1 MPALAV
7 ARLWFEGNAFS
18 PLPTGR
24 KQFESREWAKGA
36 SALAAARDTESEL
49 AGVTDV
55 LDRHPE
61 WNAQLLRSASATPGG
76 PIEHALFEAY
86 CDEVLAD
93 LVAARPDA
101 VYLSLHGA
109 AITDQ
114 CATPDLELVKRIR
127 AQLPGVPLAA
137 SFDLHANMPTEIV
150 EHLDFA
156 SGYRTYPHVDMR
168 ETAVRVIARLIAIA
182 GGDAA
187 PRGVVVPLELKLPS
201 FNMRTDGAPMA
212 PLLAAA
218 RERERA
224 SSGGLDVTLFGGF
237 PYADTPATGA
247 TVMAWAATRDEA
259 HEAATS
265 IALRWRLRGAEFT
278 PVLVDAKAGL
288 AQAAAIIAA
297 QSPETRRLVAVT
309 DPADNPLSG
318 GAADTPEL
326 LRALVVARRDASSP
340 LSSPLSALS
349 PGDIV
354 FAYFFDPALVLRA
367 RTAGVGGLIDVSLG
381 ARLDTSFGA
390 PVAASAQVVLLTDG
404 RFINI
409 GPMERGCLVSLGET
423 AVLDVDG
430 IHVIV
435 TSSIGA
441 ANDPAFLAL
450 HGIDVARLRLLCVKA
465 KNHFR
470 AAFEPLV
477 AAIIDIDC
485 AGPAAADP
493 GRLPVRRQ
501 PFRHDGSE
509 PAG

>member
-1 MPALAV
+1 MPTLAV

-18 PLPTGR
+18 PLPTG
-24 KQFESREWAKGA
+24 KEQFESREWAKGTT
-36 SALAAARDTESEL
+36 ALAAARDTESEL
-49 AGVTDV
+49 AGVTDI
-55 LDRHPE
+55 LDRHPD
-61 WNAQLLRSASATPGG
+61 WQAQLLRSASATPGG

-93 LVAARPDA
+93 LAAARPDA

-114 CATPDLELVKRIR
+114 CETPDLELIKRVR
-127 AQLPGVPLAA
+127 TLLPGVPLAA
-137 SFDLHANMPTEIV
+137 SFDLHANMPTAIV
-150 EHLDFA
+150 EYLDFA

-182 GGDAA
+182 GGASA
-187 PRGVVVPLELKLPS
+187 PRGVIVPLELKLPS

-247 TVMAWAATRDEA
+247 TVMAWAATADEA
-259 HEAATS
+259 REAATS
-265 IALRWRLRGAEFT
+265 VALRWRFRSAEFT
-278 PVLVDAKAGL
+278 PVLVDAKQGL
-288 AQAAAIIAA
+288 AQAAAIVAA
-297 QSPETRRLVAVT
+297 QTPETRRMVAVT

-318 GAADTPEL
+318 GAADTPGL
-326 LRALVVARRDASSP
+326 LRALLAARRDS
-340 LSSPLSALS
+340 SSPLSALA

-367 RTAGVGGLIDVSLG
+367 RTAGVGGHIDVSLG
-381 ARLDTSFGA
+381 ARLDTHFGA
-390 PVAASAQVVLLTDG
+390 PVAASARVVLLTDG
-404 RFINI
+404 RFTNI
-409 GPMERGCLVSLGET
+409 GPMEFGCVVSLDET

-435 TSSIGA
+435 TSTVGA

-470 AAFEPLV
+470 AAFEPLA

-485 AGPAAADP
+485 RGPAAADP
-493 GRLPVRRQ
+493 AQLPPRRQ
-501 PFRHDGSE
+501 SLRHDGSE
-509 PAG
+509 PNL

>member
-1 MPALAV
+1 MPTLAV

-24 KQFESREWAKGA
+24 KQFESREWTKGA

-61 WNAQLLRSASATPGG
+61 WRAQLLRSASATPGG
-76 PIEHALFEAY
+76 PIEHALFEAF
-86 CDEVLAD
+86 CTEVLED
-93 LVAARPDA
+93 LAALQPDA

-114 CATPDLELVKRIR
+114 CATPDLELVTRVR
-127 AQLPGVPLAA
+127 ALLPGVPLAA
-137 SFDLHANMPTEIV
+137 SFDLHANMPVQIV
-150 EHLDFA
+150 KHLDFA
-156 SGYRTYPHVDMR
+156 SGYRTYPHIDMR
-168 ETAVRVIARLIAIA
+168 ETAVRVIARLLAIA
-182 GGDAA
+182 GGEPA
-187 PRGVVVPLELKLPS
+187 PRGVIVPLELKLPS

-237 PYADTPATGA
+237 PYADTAATGA
-247 TVMAWAATRDEA
+247 SVMAWAATHYDA

-265 IALRWRLRGAEFT
+265 IALRWRFRSAEFA
-278 PVLVDAKAGL
+278 PVLVGAKKGL
-288 AQAAAIIAA
+288 ALAAAIVAA
-297 QSPETRRLVAVT
+297 QTPETRRMVAVT

-318 GAADTPEL
+318 GAADTPGL
-326 LRALVVARRDASSP
+326 LRALLAARRDASSP
-340 LSSPLSALS
+340 LSLLS

-367 RTAGVGGLIDVSLG
+367 RTAGIGGQFDVSLG

-390 PVAASAQVVLLTDG
+390 PVAASARVVLLTDG
-404 RFINI
+404 RFTNI
-409 GPMERGCLVSLGET
+409 GPMERGCAVSLGET
-423 AVLDVDG
+423 AVFDVDG

-435 TSSIGA
+435 TSSVGA

-470 AAFEPLV
+470 AAFEPLA

-493 GRLPVRRQ
+493 GQLPPRRQ
-501 PFRHDGSE
+501 SPRSQGN
-509 PAG
+509 